1 MQKAGYKTRSW
12 QAAPLLILLAACWLL
27 LGWRSGVEE
36 LPGPAAA
43 APPPVLRQDQLGRQM
58 WVPQRPQ
65 RVVTL
70 AASLTE
76 MVFAIGAGDRVVGVE
91 SFSNYPLV
99 VESLP
104 KVGSYIHPEVE
115 RIVAL
120 RPDLC
125 LAIKDGNPRHVADRL
140 QGLGIP
146 VYAVDPRCLPAIIA
160 TIREL
165 GDLLQ
170 VPEAATALAQDL
182 ERRYQRVAE
191 LSRRVTYR
199 PRVFLQ
205 IGTSPIVSAGS
216 NTFLDELLQLAGG
229 RNLAAG
235 KIPYPRFSVEQVLA
249 LQPEVIIITSMTRG
263 EVFERVKAGWERW
276 TTLPAVQQQRLYL
289 VDSDL
294 VDRPSPRI
302 FSGLELIFRLLHPEL
317 AAGL

>member
-1 MQKAGYKTRSW
+1 MD
-12 QAAPLLILLAACWLL
+12 APFGAVLVLVFWLGGLAPALAAAQP
-27 LGWRSGVEE
+27 GAADRVWR
-36 LPGPAAA
+36 
-43 APPPVLRQDQLGRQM
+43 RDQLGREM
-58 WVPQRPQ
+58 LVPRRPQ

-76 MVFAIGAGDRVVGVE
+76 IVFAIGAGARVVGVE
-91 SFSNYPLV
+91 SFSNYPPEV
-99 VESLP
+99 AALP

-140 QGLGIP
+140 EALGIP
-146 VYAVDPRCLPAIIA
+146 VYAVDPRCLPAIIE
-160 TIREL
+160 TTKEIGEL
-165 GDLLQ
+165 LD
-170 VPEAATALAQDL
+170 AAAAAMALAQDL
-182 ERRYQRVAE
+182 ERRYQRVAQ
-191 LSRRVTYR
+191 LSRQVTYR

-216 NTFLDELLQLAGG
+216 NTFLNELLDLAGG

-235 KIPYPRFSVEQVLA
+235 KVPYPRFAVEQVLA
-249 LQPEVIIITSMTRG
+249 LRPEVIIITTMTRG
-263 EVFERVKAGWERW
+263 EVFERVKAGWLRW
-276 TTLPAVQQQRLYL
+276 TTLPAVQQQRIYL

-302 FSGLELIFRLLHPEL
+302 FAGLELIFRLLHPDL
-317 AAGL
+317 AAAL